1 MTYKVPDLP
10 NGIWQAETIVKR
22 SRFIVSIGKAESP
35 EAARHFIE
43 AVRRAMPGA
52 THNCWAF
59 QCGAP
64 GSTAQ
69 VGASDDGE
77 PHGTA
82 GRPMLTTLL
91 HSGVGDIVA
100 VVTRYYGGILLGTGG
115 LVRAYSGAVKEG
127 LDTLPTT
134 EKKDAARVLVS
145 VDIALADAVRR
156 EIERLSGV
164 ITSSEFDFDAAF
176 EVEIDATQI
185 EVLEGTIDRLTQG
198 DGLVELLEGDD

>member
-1 MTYKVPDLP
+1 MTYLVPELP
-10 NGIWQAETIVKR
+10 DGVWQEETVVKR
-22 SRFIVSIGKAESP
+22 SRFIVSIGRAESP
-35 EAARHFIE
+35 EAARHFID
-43 AVRRAMPGA
+43 AIRRALPGA
-52 THNCWAF
+52 THHCWAF

-115 LVRAYSGAVKEG
+115 LVRAYSGAVKAG
-127 LDTLPTT
+127 LETLPTAL
-134 EKKDAARVLVS
+134 KKEAARVLVS
-145 VDIALADAVRR
+145 VDLAMADAVRR
-156 EIERLSGV
+156 EIERVGGV
-164 ITSSEFDFDAAF
+164 ITSSEFEFDAAF
-176 EVEIDATQI
+176 EVELDAAQI
-185 EVLEGTIDRLTQG
+185 PALESAIDRLTQG
-198 DGLVELLEGDD
+198 EGLVDPLD